1 MSVAAVILAAGI
13 GKRMKSGTPKV
24 LHPVLGRPMLS
35 YVLDAVRGI
44 SPKKIVVVVGHGRDD
59 VKESLGS
66 NGVHFAE
73 QKTQLGTGHAANC
86 ARGELAGFKGN
97 ILILN
102 GDFPLITSKS
112 LNSLVKKHI
121 HERADVSFLTANVA
135 SPSGYGRVLR
145 NGNGEVEK
153 IVEEKDA
160 SLGEKKIAEINSG
173 TYCVKAGFLWDSLR
187 SISSGNRQK
196 EYYLTDMIEIARKR
210 SRRVLGVLAR
220 DPSEA
225 LGVNDRVQMSEV
237 EALLRKRINDSLMRA
252 GVTMVDPG
260 TTFISPDV
268 RIGPDTV
275 IYPNTY
281 IYGKTV
287 IGRGSSIGP
296 GAWIE
301 DSALGNGVT
310 VRLSSYISGSVIGDN
325 VTVGPF
331 AHLRPGAEILDSA
344 KIGNFVEIKKSRIGR
359 GSKVPHL
366 SYVGDAV
373 IGKDVNIGAGT
384 VTCNYDGFRKHETVI
399 DDGVFIGSDTMLVAP
414 VKVGRGATTGAG
426 STITKDVPEGAL
438 AIGRARQTVIE
449 NWSRKPREGKG
460 KK

>member
-13 GKRMKSGTPKV
+13 GKRMKSGVPKV
-24 LHPVLGRPMLS
+24 LHPVLGRPMLG

-44 SPKKIVVVVGHGRDD
+44 KPKKMVVVVGHGRDD
-59 VKESLGS
+59 VKGS
-66 NGVHFAE
+66 VNPDGVLFAE
-73 QKTQLGTGHAANC
+73 QKTQLGTGHAADC
-86 ARGELAGFKGN
+86 ARNALSGFKGN

-112 LNSLVKKHI
+112 LNQLVKT
-121 HERADVSFLTANVA
+121 HERQRADISFLTALVDD
-135 SPSGYGRVLR
+135 PSGYGRVLR
-145 NGNGEVEK
+145 NGKGGVER
-153 IVEEKDA
+153 IIEDKDA
-160 SLGEKKIAEINSG
+160 SRAEKRITEINSG
-173 TYCVKAGFLWDSLR
+173 TYCVRAGFLWDALR
-187 SISSGNRQK
+187 RIGSGNRQK
-196 EYYLTDMIEIARKR
+196 EYYLTDIIGIAEKR
-210 SRRVLGVLAR
+210 SLKIRGIPAS
-220 DPSEA
+220 DPREA
-225 LGVNDRVQMSEV
+225 LGINDRVQLSEI
-237 EALLRKRINDSLMRA
+237 EAILRSRVNESLMRG
-252 GVTMVDPG
+252 GVSMVDPG

-287 IGRGSSIGP
+287 VGRGSSIGP
-296 GAWIE
+296 GVWIE
-301 DSALGNGVT
+301 DSILGRGVT
-310 VRLSSYISGSVIGDN
+310 VKLSSFITNSIIGDN

-331 AHLRPGAEILDSA
+331 AHLRPEAEIMEGA

-384 VTCNYDGFRKHETVI
+384 ITCNYDGFSKHETKI
-399 DDGVFIGSDTMLVAP
+399 EDDVFIGSDTMLVAP
-414 VKVGRGATTGAG
+414 VSVGRGATTGAG

-438 AIGRARQTVIE
+438 AIGRAKQTVIE
-449 NWSRKPREGKG
+449 NWNRKPRDGKG